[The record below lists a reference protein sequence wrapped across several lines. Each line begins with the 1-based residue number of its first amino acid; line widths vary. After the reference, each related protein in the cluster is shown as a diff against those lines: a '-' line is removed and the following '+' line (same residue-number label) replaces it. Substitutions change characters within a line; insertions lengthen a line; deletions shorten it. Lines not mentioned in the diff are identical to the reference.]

1 MKTYVSL
8 LRGINVSAQKR
19 IKMEELRS
27 LYTALGFQNIQ
38 TYIQS
43 GNVVFQSQNPDAAE
57 LSRKIEAGILEH
69 FGYSVSVLILLK
81 SDLRRILDHNP
92 FLKGRNEDISK
103 LCVTFLFQTPAP
115 SALDEISEVKDKHD
129 EFQVSG
135 QEIYLFC
142 PQGFARTKLSNNFFE
157 RKLKVSATTRNWKTV
172 NKLYEMTD
180 TDHLTSS

>member
-1 MKTYVSL
+1 VKTYVSL

-27 LYTALGFQNIQ
+27 LYAALGFRNVQ

-43 GNVVFQSQNPDAAE
+43 GNVVFQSQNPDAVE
-57 LSRKIEAGILEH
+57 LSRNIEASIEGH
-69 FGYSVSVLILLK
+69 FGYSVSVVMRRR
-81 SDLRRILDHNP
+81 SDLHRILDHNP
-92 FLKGRNEDISK
+92 FLRDRDEDITK
-103 LCVTFLFQTPAP
+103 LCVVFLAASPDP
-115 SALDEISEVKDKHD
+115 SALNEISTVKDPYD
-129 EFQVSG
+129 EFQVMG
-135 QEIYLFC
+135 REIYLFC
-142 PQGFARTKLSNNFFE
+142 PHGFARTKLSNNFFE